1 MGVAQR
7 HNAERAI
14 GRAQPEQPYVV
25 LRPVVERL
33 VSDEHALRETG
44 RARREL
50 QAADGHVDRGWRE
63 PACLHVRRRTRR
75 VDPNDVVEVIAKTGL
90 VAAARD
96 HKIASRQRDDAL
108 DLGVCRPDI
117 DRRERRAELPGR
129 EDRDEKR
136 GSVVQVRQN
145 DMARAHP
152 DLPQCMRQ
160 RIDVRKEIPV
170 CQLSLVGDDRR
181 VG

>member
-1 MGVAQR
+1 M
-7 HNAERAI
+7 
-14 GRAQPEQPYVV
+14 
-25 LRPVVERL
+25 RP
-33 VSDEHALRETG
+33 
-44 RARREL
+44 
-50 QAADGHVDRGWRE
+50 GWS
-63 PACLHVRRRTRR
+63 
-75 VDPNDVVEVIAKTGL
+75 
-90 VAAARD
+90 AAARD
-96 HKIASRQRDDAL
+96 DKIASGQCDDAL

-117 DRRERRAELPGR
+117 DRRERRAKLRAR

-160 RIDVRKEIPV
+160 RIDVRKELRV
-170 CQLSLVGDDRR
+170 CQLSLVGDDGR